1 MCEVLRALVK
11 CGGLFFMSTNFIRPL
26 IWEVTRLGT
35 ANTKVWYF
43 LYHTLVY
50 FAPRL
55 GTANTKVWY
64 FLCHTLVSL
73 APRSG
78 TANTKVWYFL
88 CHALV
93 SFVPRLVRQILKC
106 GISCITP

>member
-43 LYHTLVY
+43 L
-50 FAPRL
+50 
-55 GTANTKVWY
+55 
-64 FLCHTLVSL
+64 
-73 APRSG
+73 
-78 TANTKVWYFL
+78 

-106 GISCITP
+106 GIFCITP